1 MPVPSQRQPRHPH
14 SLSQFTGP
22 RRFEHGNS
30 SRKKRQ
36 DAPCNLALIS
46 ATGFLVPFTSICSR
60 FRDHKKND
68 RFSDN
73 LKTGYGPSGHVST
86 FPKTGTTSSSIHPFF
101 LHLGLG
107 IVEFARVGRHERQVE
122 LTFLTKLDP
131 GRARR
136 SSRCCTPGRTI
147 PWNVE
152 GLADQFQSRPNEIKR
167 FVRSHLESARTRE
180 LAERMR
186 MAGCRS
192 EGTGMFSPR

>member
-1 MPVPSQRQPRHPH
+1 MPVPSQRQPAIRIR
-14 SLSQFTGP
+14 SA
-22 RRFEHGNS
+22 S
-30 SRKKRQ
+30 SRVRAGSSMATRKKRQ
-36 DAPCNLALIS
+36 NAPCNLALIS
-46 ATGFLVPFTSICSR
+46 ATGFLVTFASICSR

-107 IVEFARVGRHERQVE
+107 IVEFARVVRHERQVE

-167 FVRSHLESARTRE
+167 FVRGHLESARTRE

-186 MAGCRS
+186 MAGVS
-192 EGTGMFSPR
+192 L

>member
-1 MPVPSQRQPRHPH
+1 MQPCFDFR
-14 SLSQFTGP
+14 
-22 RRFEHGNS
+22 N
-30 SRKKRQ
+30 
-36 DAPCNLALIS
+36 
-46 ATGFLVPFTSICSR
+46 GFFVTFASICSR
-60 FRDHKKND
+60 FRDHKKNV

-136 SSRCCTPGRTI
+136 SSRCCAPGRTI

-152 GLADQFQSRPNEIKR
+152 GLADQFSPDPM
-167 FVRSHLESARTRE
+167 RSNGL
-180 LAERMR
+180 
-186 MAGCRS
+186 
-192 EGTGMFSPR
+192 